1 MLKILRVPER
11 LFAIAMWAV
20 SLAFAEFLSG
30 LGGRIIADLP
40 KVTNSV
46 TREQLMDAR
55 IVSSA
60 RQRHDSLTVLG
71 RERTAQQERARL
83 LSQSTEQAYTSART
97 EFEAWVAA
105 RTATTDPKQDPE
117 VLQRT
122 RTLDTLGASARRAQ
136 HDVEQLDAQLLD
148 VQQAQNTER
157 RLDDERRAAVE
168 SQYQRALF
176 QQELGVFGV
185 RLALTL
191 PLLAIAAWFIR
202 RKRQSQYWPLARGF
216 VLFAVFTFFI
226 ELVPYLP
233 SYGGYVRYGVGI
245 LVTAIAAR
253 EGIRAMQRYLAQRK
267 LKEQQT
273 EKDRR
278 RALGFELA
286 LTRMRNN
293 VCPGCERPIAGAP
306 ASPSTFCVYCGLGL
320 YDNCGG
326 CGTRKNAFFQYCP
339 TCGIPTESKDS
350 SSAITPDGK
359 VVLGARV
366 VLAAGLQYRR
376 RKIGMIRRVREV
388 LRLQRDTRVTSQ
400 YMSLVSHVRSIVRA
414 AHLCREFERQCDAAW

>member
-1 MLKILRVPER
+1 MLKFLRVPER

-20 SLAFAEFLSG
+20 SLAFAGFLSG

-40 KVTNSV
+40 KVTNNV
-46 TREQLMDAR
+46 TREDFMDAR
-55 IVSSA
+55 TVSSA
-60 RQRHDSLTVLG
+60 RIRRDSLNALS
-71 RERTAQQERARL
+71 RERNAAQERARL

-122 RTLDTLGASARRAQ
+122 RALDTLGAGARRAQ
-136 HDVEQLDAQLLD
+136 RDIEQLDAQLLD
-148 VQQAQNTER
+148 VQQALRTET
-157 RLDDERRAAVE
+157 RLEEERSTAVD
-168 SQYQRALF
+168 SRYQRALF
-176 QQELGVFGV
+176 QQELSVFGV

-216 VLFAVFTFFI
+216 VIFAVFTFFV

-245 LVTAIAAR
+245 LLTAIAAR
-253 EGIRAMQRYLAQRK
+253 ESIRAMQRYLAQRK
-267 LKEQQT
+267 VEEQRT

-278 RALGFELA
+278 RALGFETA

-339 TCGIPTESKDS
+339 TCGIPSDAKETE
-350 SSAITPDGK
+350 
-359 VVLGARV
+359 
-366 VLAAGLQYRR
+366 
-376 RKIGMIRRVREV
+376 
-388 LRLQRDTRVTSQ
+388 RVTT
-400 YMSLVSHVRSIVRA
+400 A
-414 AHLCREFERQCDAAW
+414 